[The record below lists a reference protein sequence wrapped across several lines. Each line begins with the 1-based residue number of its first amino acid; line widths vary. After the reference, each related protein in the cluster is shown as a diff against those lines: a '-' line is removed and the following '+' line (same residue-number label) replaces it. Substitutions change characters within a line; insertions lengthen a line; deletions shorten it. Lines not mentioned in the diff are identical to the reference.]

1 MTVYLLVWHW
11 HRTRAR
17 FTVLVSCNDEIVVSS
32 CPLLCLQRQVA
43 KLARQWFPNL
53 FEPLPKSRWRVFL
66 NTSIFCSARS

>member
-17 FTVLVSCNDEIVVSS
+17 FIVLVSCNDEIAISS

-43 KLARQWFPNL
+43 KLAWQWFQTCSSRYPNQGS
-53 FEPLPKSRWRVFL
+53 EYFL
-66 NTSIFCSARS
+66 LLSIFCSAHS